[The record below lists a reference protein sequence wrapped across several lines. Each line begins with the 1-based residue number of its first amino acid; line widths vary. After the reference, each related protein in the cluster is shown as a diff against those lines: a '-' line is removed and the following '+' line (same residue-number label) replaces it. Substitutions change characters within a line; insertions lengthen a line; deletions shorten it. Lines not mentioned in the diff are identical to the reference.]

1 MFWQDVRFAF
11 RSFAQRPLWT
21 AVVLSTLTVGI
32 GANTPRVLGV
42 TSAIVPKPRMS
53 DHLSRRELL
62 KRVILG
68 AAFVVP
74 LRETASAQAAL
85 AALTPSEAR
94 TLEAIVA
101 RLIPADE
108 NGPGAVEAG
117 ALNYI
122 DRALGDALAS
132 SRQAYA
138 DGLAAV
144 DAYAQTS
151 KGATFARLTPQNQD
165 AVLREMDNGTASGFA
180 PDSSTFFE
188 LVRTHTIHGTFS
200 DPYYGGNRDF
210 VGWDLIG
217 YPGVR
222 IVVTAEQQRLDVAP
236 RPVHRSAYDF
246 ERFVKEVRSR
256 DR

>member
-21 AVVLSTLTVGI
+21 AVVLSTLAVGI

-101 RLIPADE
+101 RLIPLTRTDPA
-108 NGPGAVEAG
+108 P
-117 ALNYI
+117 
-122 DRALGDALAS
+122 
-132 SRQAYA
+132 
-138 DGLAAV
+138 
-144 DAYAQTS
+144 S
-151 KGATFARLTPQNQD
+151 KP
-165 AVLREMDNGTASGFA
+165 
-180 PDSSTFFE
+180 
-188 LVRTHTIHGTFS
+188 VR
-200 DPYYGGNRDF
+200 
-210 VGWDLIG
+210 
-217 YPGVR
+217 
-222 IVVTAEQQRLDVAP
+222 
-236 RPVHRSAYDF
+236 
-246 ERFVKEVRSR
+246 
-256 DR
+256 

>member
-1 MFWQDVRFAF
+1 MPEPF
-11 RSFAQRPLWT
+11 
-21 AVVLSTLTVGI
+21 
-32 GANTPRVLGV
+32 PRCLAHH
-42 TSAIVPKPRMS
+42 TSAIVLKPHMS
-53 DHLSRRELL
+53 NHLSRRELL

-74 LRETASAQAAL
+74 HRQSASAQDAL
-85 AALTPSEAR
+85 QSLTPPEADA
-94 TLEAIVA
+94 LEAIVA
-101 RLIPADE
+101 RLIPTDE

-117 ALNYI
+117 AVHYI

-132 SRQAYA
+132 SRNAYA
-138 DGLAAV
+138 SGLAAV
-144 DAYAQTS
+144 DAYAGSS
-151 KGATFARLTPQNQD
+151 KGAPFARLEPQDQD
-165 AVLREMDNGTASGFA
+165 SILSEMETGTAGGFT

-188 LVRTHTIHGTFS
+188 LVRTHAIEGTFC
-200 DPYYGGNRDF
+200 DPFYGGNANF
-210 VGWDLIG
+210 IGWDLIG